1 MKMRGV
7 RPRVVVV
14 AMVGAAML
22 LASCGSDGSDGS
34 SSSGTP
40 STAAGSMKVAA
51 SGSDAVFSSSDTPPT
66 GTSVL
71 GVVNAAGGT
80 FEDGKLTL
88 TGVQP
93 TGTWF
98 SDRPSRVAGTNPMEQ
113 FLDIFFG
120 TDDPPNAAIDLSG
133 EPEGSDLAIVELS
146 DPSYD
151 ATSGE
156 LTMSA
161 KVIEPEQIDG
171 ARLVTHRHLDRFLQ
185 RNDAAIPASFGANAL
200 FIDNASDVL
209 TPVQVTFPNA
219 QDVADFAA
227 KVATTQT
234 GLNQLLDELRTQIEE
249 NAKAPCF
256 RWLEQ
261 NVAQVMYGLETVT
274 VPAVRQLQQEVAA
287 NGNNLPASDADEY
300 NSAVAYFQTIQTG
313 YEEGV
318 QFIQSCREN
327 PNMGG

>member
-1 MKMRGV
+1 MRGV

-14 AMVGAAML
+14 ALAGAAML
-22 LASCGSDGSDGS
+22 LTSCGSDGSEGA

-40 STAAGSMKVAA
+40 STAADSMKVAA
-51 SGSDAVFSSSDTPPT
+51 SGSDAAFSSADTPPT

-71 GVVNAAGGT
+71 GVVSAAGGT

-98 SDRPSRVAGTNPMEQ
+98 SDRPSRVAGTNPIEQ

-161 KVIEPEQIDG
+161 KVIEPEQIDS

-185 RNDAAIPASFGANAL
+185 RNDADLPASFGANAL

-219 QDVADFAA
+219 QDVANFAA
-227 KVATTQT
+227 NVATTQT
-234 GLNQLLDELRTQIEE
+234 DLQQLLDELRTAFEQYGGERDQR
-249 NAKAPCF
+249 AACF
-256 RWLEQ
+256 KNLEGDIS
-261 NVAQVMYGLETVT
+261 QVMYNFLTTT
-274 VPAVRQLQQEVAA
+274 VPAVKQLQQEVVA

-300 NSAVAYFQTIQTG
+300 NSAVAYYQTVQNG

-318 QFIQSCREN
+318 TFFGACWRDS
-327 PNMGG
+327 